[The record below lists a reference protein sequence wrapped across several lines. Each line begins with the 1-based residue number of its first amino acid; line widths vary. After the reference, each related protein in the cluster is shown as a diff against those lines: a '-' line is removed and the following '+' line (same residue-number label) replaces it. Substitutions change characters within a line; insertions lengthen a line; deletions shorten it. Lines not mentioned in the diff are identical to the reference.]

1 MEADLQGHC
10 LSLPPWLGTFT
21 NVARFARSLSHRVN
35 PPSKMDSGDSEE
47 AVSLTREQQHTN
59 AVRRALWGTLAGF
72 AFAGLAYL
80 AGYLDFT
87 PLRWLATIGFVG
99 CLFYTLSV
107 HVELGRIWFFRRNG
121 KWWW

>member
-1 MEADLQGHC
+1 
-10 LSLPPWLGTFT
+10 
-21 NVARFARSLSHRVN
+21 
-35 PPSKMDSGDSEE
+35 MDSGDSEE

-59 AVRRALWGTLAGF
+59 AVRRSLWGTLAGF

-107 HVELGRIWFFRRNG
+107 HVELGRIWFFRGNG